1 MSDQTQPSSPPLPH
15 QQEHQPGQLP
25 AYPASAPSARRTG
38 SSFGWIALI
47 VGALLVLNG
56 IAVPALL
63 TLGII
68 DPCGANFAL
77 VTILQGVLTLA
88 LAATALVLGIVGIRR
103 DASPVPGAIAIGIA
117 GSTLATVLA
126 TWAINAALSLVY

>member
-1 MSDQTQPSSPPLPH
+1 MSDQTQASSPPPPH
-15 QQEHQPGQLP
+15 QHDQLP

-38 SSFGWIALI
+38 SSFGWVALI

-56 IAVPALL
+56 ILVPALL

-68 DPCGANFAL
+68 DPFGANFAL
-77 VTILQGVLTLA
+77 VNLLQGVLTLA
-88 LAATALVLGIVGIRR
+88 LATTALVLGIVGVRR

-117 GSTLATVLA
+117 GSAVVTLLA
-126 TWAINAALSLVY
+126 SSAINAALSLVY